1 MLYKSELVK
10 KSEDEFEVT
19 YIDII
24 THGTKSHTYKCKQ
37 QFSLNLE
44 NKIFKITHE
53 DILGEYE
60 RIKEFYQEIGL
71 QR

>member
-1 MLYKSELVK
+1 MQSYKKHHDFAKSTFDSVVYKSELVK
-10 KSEDEFEVT
+10 KSENEFEVT
-19 YIDII
+19 YIDI
-24 THGTKSHTYKCKQ
+24 
-37 QFSLNLE
+37 
-44 NKIFKITHE
+44 HE